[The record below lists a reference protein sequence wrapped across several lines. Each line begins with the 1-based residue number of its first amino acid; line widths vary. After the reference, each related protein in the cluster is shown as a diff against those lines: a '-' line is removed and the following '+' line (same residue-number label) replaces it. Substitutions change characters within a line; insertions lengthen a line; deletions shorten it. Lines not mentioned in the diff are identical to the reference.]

1 MKMLKFCVTLITSQ
15 VVYTCGM
22 IDFLFPVSFL
32 LNKKFFFILFD
43 LNFFTFIV
51 LPLRSHHEKI
61 VIVDNQ
67 VCYIGGLDLCF
78 GRYDSP
84 EHKVADSPPEM
95 WPGKDYYN
103 PRYFVV
109 IFYPFRCMG

>member
-1 MKMLKFCVTLITSQ
+1 MKMLKFCVILIISQ

-22 IDFLFPVSFL
+22 NDFLFPVSFL
-32 LNKKFFFILFD
+32 LNIFFYCFSRTTQESCASFFLFD
-43 LNFFTFIV
+43 LKILTFIV

-78 GRYDSP
+78 GRYDCP
-84 EHKVADSPPEM
+84 EHKVADSPPVM

-103 PRYFVV
+103 PR
-109 IFYPFRCMG
+109 

>member
-1 MKMLKFCVTLITSQ
+1 MKMLKFCVILIISQ

-22 IDFLFPVSFL
+22 NDFLFPVSFL
-32 LNKKFFFILFD
+32 LNIFFYCFFSNYARELHVIFLFD
-43 LNFFTFIV
+43 LKILALIV
-51 LPLRSHHEKI
+51 FPLRSHHEKI

-84 EHKVADSPPEM
+84 EHKIADSPPVM

-103 PRYFVV
+103 PR
-109 IFYPFRCMG
+109 

>member
-1 MKMLKFCVTLITSQ
+1 MN
-15 VVYTCGM
+15 
-22 IDFLFPVSFL
+22 DFLFPVSFL
-32 LNKKFFFILFD
+32 LNIFFIVFLELRRRAARHFFLFD
-43 LNFFTFIV
+43 LKILTFIV

-84 EHKVADSPPEM
+84 EHKVADSPPVM

-103 PRYFVV
+103 PR
-109 IFYPFRCMG
+109 